1 MPRSINRPA
10 VEAKLAATFS
20 TLDRAAARS
29 RLVAANTAFGFV
41 NDFPALAAHPA
52 LRRIVVETQCGPA
65 RIACPPVSAA
75 GETMSLG
82 PVPSIGEYTDVVRAD
97 FARSA
102 SSAAADGGAG
112 REPGRGSAV
121 SG

>member
-10 VEAKLAATFS
+10 VDAKLAATFS

-41 NDFPALAAHPA
+41 NDVPALAAHPA
-52 LRRIVVETQCGPA
+52 LRRIVVETQCDPA
-65 RIACPPVSAA
+65 RIVCPPFRRRVRRCRWGA
-75 GETMSLG
+75 
-82 PVPSIGEYTDVVRAD
+82 VPSIGEHTDVVRAD

-121 SG
+121 GG